1 MNDPKTLTPEFR
13 LLTDIFGPKAAVTDN
28 GEVAFAINEAVSLK
42 IREVLETLPEE
53 REKLILYKYGFL
65 DGTSHTLAETA
76 SHLGISQD
84 EARKAKALALR
95 TLRHPSRSVPIRRL
109 VFTTPPCDISGT

>member
-1 MNDPKTLTPEFR
+1 MNDPKALTPEFR
-13 LLTDIFGPKAAVTDN
+13 LLTAIFGPKAAVTDD
-28 GEVAFAINEAVSLK
+28 GEVAFVINEAVSLK

-65 DGTSHTLAETA
+65 DGASHTLAETA
-76 SHLGISQD
+76 AQFGISPD
-84 EARKAKALALR
+84 EAKKTEALALR
-95 TLRHPSRSVPIRRL
+95 TLRHPSRSAPIRRL